1 LKNFKIAEKLIIL
14 KNSSLCRGLTMSTKE
29 FDIIEM
35 TKIPSIKY
43 CLIGMPDTGLT
54 GMIAVSH
61 VIQSLSLK
69 EIGYFESKLLPPVI
83 VIHKGEP
90 KRPVRIFG
98 NENLVAITSET
109 PLDSASMYPLAESII
124 NWAKEKNVELLI
136 SVSGLATQNRMEIKS
151 PKVYG
156 VTTLDNKEQIL
167 NNAGMQIL
175 KEGFMVGPNALI
187 LKECM
192 TNNLQNMVLLAQSH
206 YQYPDPGAAAAAIN
220 SLNKL
225 LGVDVDIKKLLTQAE
240 EIRLKTRE
248 LMQRTAKSLKGMEK
262 SQELELPAMYG

>member
-1 LKNFKIAEKLIIL
+1 
-14 KNSSLCRGLTMSTKE
+14 MSTKGFSIVE
-29 FDIIEM
+29 E
-35 TKIPSIKY
+35 TSIPSIKQ

-54 GMIAVSH
+54 GMIAISH
-61 VIQSLSLK
+61 IIQSLDLK
-69 EIGYFESKLLPPVI
+69 EIGHFESELLPPVI

-109 PLDSASMYPLAESII
+109 PLNSASMYPLAESMIKWL
-124 NWAKEKNVELLI
+124 NEKKIELLI
-136 SVSGLATQNRMEIKS
+136 TVSGLATQNRMEIQN
-151 PKVYG
+151 PVVYG
-156 VTTLDNKEQIL
+156 VSTSIDKEQIF
-167 NNAGMQIL
+167 NKAGIRLL

-192 TNNLQNMVLLAQSH
+192 AKNLKNIVLLAQSH
-206 YQYPDPGAAAAAIN
+206 YQYPDPGAAAAAIY

-225 LGVDVDIKKLLTQAE
+225 LDISVDVQKLLSQAE

-248 LMQRTAKSLKGMEK
+248 LMQRTNKSLQGMEK